1 MEALFFTHATLVTPH
16 EVLEDYSLLTEGEK
30 IAALGKSGTITCP
43 PHAKEID
50 LQGKYLVPGYID
62 LQVNGAFGKDFTAEP
77 DTMWEV
83 AKKLP
88 RYGVTSFL
96 PTIITSPFPTYQ
108 KAQEVFSKGKP
119 SDWYGAEPLGL
130 HFEGPF
136 LNPHKKGAH
145 NEAHIIPPDIK
156 AVENWTPEGGV
167 KLVTLAPEME
177 GALELIKVL
186 TKRGVVVSSGHT
198 NATYQQAIVA
208 FEAGCTYGT
217 HLFNA
222 MPPLLHREPGM
233 VGAVLASDS
242 VYGGVIPDGLHVHKA
257 MVKVLWRVLGA
268 ERLVAVTD
276 CMAALGMPS
285 GRYHLAD
292 LEVVV
297 TEESARLLD
306 GTIAGSILSL
316 DAALRNLM
324 AYTQAPLE
332 ACLQSLTS
340 TPAKMMGLQDRGRLA
355 VGYYAD
361 MNVLSASY
369 HVEQTII
376 KGKVWQEL

>member
-1 MEALFFTHATLVTPH
+1 MEALFFTNAKLVTPF

-30 IAALGKSGTITCP
+30 IAALGKKGTITCP
-43 PHAKEID
+43 PYAKVID

-77 DTMWEV
+77 DALWEV
-83 AKKLP
+83 AQKLP

-96 PTIITSPFPTYQ
+96 PTIITSPLPTFQ
-108 KAQEVFSKGKP
+108 RAQEVFLKGK
-119 SDWYGAEPLGL
+119 SSNWQGAEPLGL

-136 LNPHKKGAH
+136 LNPKKKGAH
-145 NEAHIIPPDIK
+145 NEANILPPNVK
-156 AVENWTPEGGV
+156 VVEDWTPERGV

-177 GALELIKVL
+177 SALELIRVL
-186 TKRGVVVSSGHT
+186 TKRGIVVSSGHT
-198 NATYQQAIVA
+198 NATYQQALEA
-208 FEAGCTYGT
+208 FDAGCTYGT

-222 MPPLLHREPGM
+222 MPPLHHREPGV

-242 VYGGVIPDGLHVHKA
+242 VYGGVIPDGLHVHQA
-257 MVKVLWRVLGA
+257 MVKVLWRVLGSQ
-268 ERLVAVTD
+268 RLVAVTD
-276 CMAALGMPS
+276 CMAALGMPA
-285 GRYHLAD
+285 GHYHLAD
-292 LEVVV
+292 LEVIV

-316 DAALRNLM
+316 DAALRNLI

-355 VGYYAD
+355 AGCYAD
-361 MNVLSASY
+361 MNVLSPT
-369 HVEQTII
+369 HQVEQTIL
-376 KGKVWQEL
+376 KGKIWNEL